1 MIYFSTVWRRRSFAV
16 GSGSRCKSGILI
28 FFLTFFAL
36 STGNFVQVQRKAYV
50 SIFFTNLEPPSNL
63 APAALKKGRLR
74 HRTLQIWL
82 EIYTYGLIIIL

>member
-63 APAALKKGRLR
+63 APAPFQNRPAPLNTVFQVLVIR
-74 HRTLQIWL
+74 
-82 EIYTYGLIIIL
+82 